1 MDKKKQNNNI
11 KTFFKD
17 ISFKKITKQQLEN
30 KKKEYCRK
38 YKQKKY
44 LLTSEIANA
53 LKLKETPEHLQTKP
67 SRTQSGVVVV
77 AIMSK
82 PYKCPGNCIYCP
94 NYKDIPRSY
103 VGFEPASMRA
113 KRNNYDPYK
122 QIKNRLK
129 QLKDTGHPTN
139 KIELIIMGGT
149 FPATPLKYQKEFMV
163 GVYQAITESKETN
176 LKKLKEKAMTSKRR
190 IVGITFETRP
200 DYCTKEIIKKLLEY
214 GGTRVEI
221 GVQIL
226 DNKVLKFISRG
237 HDIKEVE
244 KTTKH
249 LKDAGFKVLYH
260 IMPGLPSSNYEND
273 LKCFKKIFKDSKYKP
288 DMLKIY
294 PCLVT
299 GNTKLEKMYY
309 SGEYVPYDDEKA
321 IQLLADLKENVPEYV
336 RIMRIQR
343 DIPVT
348 KIIAGLHK
356 GNIREEIKKELEK
369 RNKKCRCI
377 KCREPKNKIIDI
389 KGYKIKKTEYKA
401 SEGKEYFIA
410 AEKDDCLL
418 GFIRLRLPKDPFI
431 KNITKKTAIVREL
444 HVYGKTTDF
453 KKKNIQHTGIG
464 KELLKKA
471 EEIAIKNNYN
481 KISIISGIGVREYY
495 KNQGYFLDEPY
506 MSKIIKR

>member
-1 MDKKKQNNNI
+1 MNEKELKEKI
-11 KTFFKD
+11 KVFFKD
-17 ISFKKITKQQLEN
+17 FSSKKITKQQLEN
-30 KKKEYCRK
+30 RKKEFCKK
-38 YKQKKY
+38 YNLNKY

-53 LKLKETPEHLQTKP
+53 LKLKETPEQLQTKP

-82 PYKCPGNCIYCP
+82 PYACPGNCIYCP

-113 KRNNYDPYK
+113 KRNDYDPYK
-122 QIKNRLK
+122 QITNRLK

-149 FPATPLKYQKEFMV
+149 FPATPIEYQKEFMV
-163 GVYQAITESKETN
+163 GVYQAITNSKETN
-176 LKKLKEKAMTSKRR
+176 LQKLKKKAMSSKRR
-190 IVGITFETRP
+190 LVGVTFETRP
-200 DYCTKEIIKKLLEY
+200 DYCSKEIIKNLLEY

-226 DNKVLKFISRG
+226 DDQVLKFVSRG
-237 HDIKEVE
+237 HGIKVVE
-244 KTTKH
+244 ETTKH

-260 IMPGLPSSNYEND
+260 IMPGLPSSTYKND
-273 LKCFKKIFKDSKYKP
+273 LKCFKKIFEDSKYKP
-288 DMLKIY
+288 DMLKLY

-309 SGEYVPYDDEKA
+309 SGEYVPYDDDKA
-321 IQLLADLKENVPEYV
+321 IKLLADFKENVPEYV

-356 GNIREEIKKELEK
+356 GNIREEIKKELQK
-369 RNKKCRCI
+369 RNKQCRCI
-377 KCREPKNKIIDI
+377 KCREPKNNVTDI
-389 KGYKIKKTEYKA
+389 KGYEIKIQEYLA
-401 SEGKEYFIA
+401 SKGKEYFISA
-410 AEKDDCLL
+410 IKDDWLL
-418 GFIRLRLPKDPFI
+418 GFIRLRFPNNPFI
-431 KNITKKTAIVREL
+431 ENITKKTAIVREL
-444 HVYGKTTDF
+444 HVYGKTTNF

-464 KELLKKA
+464 KKLLKKA
-471 EEIAIKNNYN
+471 EEISIKNNYE
-481 KISIISGIGVREYY
+481 KISVISGVGVREYY
-495 KNQGYFLDEPY
+495 KKQGYYLDEPY